1 MPITPSQLDY
11 TDKDFV
17 SIKARLEKLAHSAF
31 PTWTDFTIAAF
42 GNFNIEMFS
51 HVGDVLGFYLD
62 AQAGETRWSTA
73 QQKKNVLSLVKLINY
88 QPKTATAGKVTAT
101 LTLAAPPVGNVEFV
115 ADTIIKTASNPQVR
129 FALIQDYEILAG
141 ADPPTIEVVGANWIT
156 RNESFAPSGKPNQAV
171 ILGSSPF
178 LIEGLLV
185 TDAQGDYT
193 VVDSFLDSKSTDRH
207 LTYTVDSNQRA
218 TLRFGNGTLGV
229 LPVGTINVEYHT
241 GGGAVGKVAVGTVT
255 QIEGSFTDSFNNP
268 VTVSVTNAAESIDAA
283 EAESTAQIKENA
295 PKSLRAVRTTVSRED
310 FEIHAVEV
318 NGVSRALMMTSNE
331 DIAIPENAGRL
342 YIIPTGGGMPTQDL
356 KNAVY
361 TMVKTTKP
369 CTLTFNVGV
378 YDPVYTTVTI
388 FARVYL
394 QNGVT
399 NTAAKAAIQAALTAW
414 FALTNPD
421 GSTNT
426 QVNFGFNYKDVNGE
440 PTNELALSTLMKVVE
455 TTTGVRKIG
464 DVSSDFLVN
473 SKHADLA
480 IAGNAFPILGTVTLV
495 NGDTGNVM

>member
-1 MPITPSQLDY
+1 MPITPTQLDY
-11 TDKDFV
+11 TDKDFI

-73 QQKKNVLSLVKLINY
+73 QLKKNVLSLVKLINY

-101 LTLAAPPVGNVEFV
+101 LTLAAPPVGDVFFP
-115 ADTIIKTASNPQVR
+115 ADSIVKTAANPQVR
-129 FALIQDYEILAG
+129 FALVDDYEILAG
-141 ADPPTIEVVGANWIT
+141 ADPPTVEVTGANWVT
-156 RNESFAPSGKPNQAV
+156 REEAFAPTGKPNQAI
-171 ILGSSPF
+171 ILGSTPF
-178 LIEGLLV
+178 LIEGLTA
-185 TDAQGDYT
+185 TDAQGTYT

-207 LTYTVDSNQRA
+207 MTYTVDSNQRA

-229 LPVGTINVEYHT
+229 IPVGTINVTYHT
-241 GGGAVGKVAVGTVT
+241 GGGAIGKVAVGTVT
-255 QIEGSFTDSFNNP
+255 QIEGSFTDSLNNP
-268 VTVSVTNAAESIDAA
+268 VSVSVTNAAESTDAA

-295 PKSLRAVRTTVSRED
+295 PRSLRAVRTTVSRED
-310 FEIHAVEV
+310 FEIHAEEV
-318 NGVSRALMMTSNE
+318 NSVARALMMTSNE

-342 YIIPTGGGMPTQDL
+342 YVIPVGGGMPTQDL

-378 YDPVYTTVTI
+378 YDPVYVTITI
-388 FARVYL
+388 FARVFL
-394 QNGVT
+394 AAGVSSAT
-399 NTAAKAAIQAALTAW
+399 AKASINAALAAW

-421 GSTNT
+421 GSKNT
-426 QVNFGFNYKDVNGE
+426 QVDFGFNYKDVDGQ
-440 PTNELALSTLMKVVE
+440 PVNELALSTLMKIVKDAP
-455 TTTGVRKIG
+455 GVRKIG

-473 SKHADLA
+473 SKHSDLS
-480 IAGNAFPILGTVTLV
+480 IASNAFPILGTVTLV